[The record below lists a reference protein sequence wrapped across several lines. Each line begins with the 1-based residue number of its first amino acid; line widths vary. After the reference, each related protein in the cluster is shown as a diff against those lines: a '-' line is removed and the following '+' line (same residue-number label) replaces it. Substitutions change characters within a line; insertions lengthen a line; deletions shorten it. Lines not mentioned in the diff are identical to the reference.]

1 MKEISLT
8 ELAELQNKILVDIRE
23 KEEFLD
29 KNIGGINIPAHEITN
44 RIREFSR
51 HENIV
56 VVCSNGLRSSI
67 MARVIQKKIPNAN
80 IYYLSEGIFQ

>member
-1 MKEISLT
+1 MKEINLT
-8 ELAELQNKILVDIRE
+8 ELAELQYKILVDIRE

-44 RIREFSR
+44 RINELSR

-56 VVCSNGLRSSI
+56 LVCSNGLRSSI
-67 MARVIQKKIPNAN
+67 MARVIQKKIPDAN
-80 IYYLSEGIFQ
+80 LYYLSEGIFQ